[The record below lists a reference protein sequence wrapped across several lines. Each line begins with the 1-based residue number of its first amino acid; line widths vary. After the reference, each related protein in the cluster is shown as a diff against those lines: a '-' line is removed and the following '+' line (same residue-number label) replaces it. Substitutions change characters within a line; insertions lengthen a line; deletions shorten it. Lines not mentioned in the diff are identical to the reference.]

1 MDGCEES
8 DAGLVLL
15 YRLRLQR
22 TAAAQAA
29 GHGKRGH
36 RDRDLLKPWLRI
48 EAAAVLPRPD
58 QDGPEIPFQWAE
70 SEKT

>member
-1 MDGCEES
+1 
-8 DAGLVLL
+8 
-15 YRLRLQR
+15 
-22 TAAAQAA
+22 
-29 GHGKRGH
+29 
-36 RDRDLLKPWLRI
+36 LLKPWLRI